1 MEALYASIV
10 SLQEVDK
17 LDTFAVHQLA
27 DGDLA
32 TEVTHKYVVVSLI
45 VIYCRAEQD
54 EKYYLHKM
62 LSLELDCIEHN
73 LPGSVAKVSSEPTSR
88 ASAMELEVF
97 VFGTAE
103 EPLFGVWVVNAGDP
117 LSVSMVVLDVVEP
130 VAILW
135 ELKIIL

>member
-17 LDTFAVHQLA
+17 LDTFTVHQLA

-32 TEVTHKYVVVSLI
+32 TEVTHKNVVVSLI
-45 VIYCRAEQD
+45 VIYCRA
-54 EKYYLHKM
+54 
-62 LSLELDCIEHN
+62 
-73 LPGSVAKVSSEPTSR
+73 GSVAKVSSEPTSR

-103 EPLFGVWVVNAGDP
+103 EPLFGV
-117 LSVSMVVLDVVEP
+117 
-130 VAILW
+130 
-135 ELKIIL
+135 

>member
-17 LDTFAVHQLA
+17 LDTFTVHQLA

-32 TEVTHKYVVVSLI
+32 TEVTHKNVVVSLI

-54 EKYYLHKM
+54 EKILFAQNHGSQSK

-73 LPGSVAKVSSEPTSR
+73 LPGSVAKVSSEPSSR

-103 EPLFGVWVVNAGDP
+103 EPLFGV
-117 LSVSMVVLDVVEP
+117 
-130 VAILW
+130 
-135 ELKIIL
+135 